1 MHVSSLDPD
10 VTSPQSALEVG
21 DTVTWRTARGYKT
34 GGVID
39 AVLDDQIAR
48 VRVMRGAHCSF
59 GLVTIGL
66 AKLTK
71 ENPL

>member
-1 MHVSSLDPD
+1 MSAQD
-10 VTSPQSALEVG
+10 VTSLREG
-21 DTVTWRTARGYKT
+21 DAVSWRTHRGYRT

-39 AVLDDQIAR
+39 AVLDDKTAR
-48 VRVMRGAHCSF
+48 VRVLRGRADSF

-66 AKLTK
+66 ANLKR

>member
-1 MHVSSLDPD
+1 MNEPLLDQD
-10 VTSPQSALEVG
+10 VTPDQPLSVG
-21 DTVTWRTARGYKT
+21 DKVSWRTHTGFKT

-39 AVLDDQIAR
+39 AVLDDKTAR
-48 VRVMRGAHCSF
+48 VRVMHGAHCSF